1 MAMTTGNQR
10 RITDMDKIKRY
21 CYDRVLGMIEIHP
34 KTVIKSEQYYKS
46 SDVSA
51 LEQKLEEAVELLNS
65 AMDSIEDLLGYLQHD
80 VPTGIV
86 LNAEEKRESISD
98 FLTSIQP
105 KEQK

>member
-1 MAMTTGNQR
+1 
-10 RITDMDKIKRY
+10 MDKIKRY

-51 LEQKLEEAVELLNS
+51 LEEKLEEAVELLTAVRHKPS
-65 AMDSIEDLLGYLQHD
+65 
-80 VPTGIV
+80 V
-86 LNAEEKRESISD
+86 LNPVWEKIFI
-98 FLTSIQP
+98 FLTTI